1 MEKIVTPQQKNPRML
16 REKETEMVLDQ
27 LQKIL
32 SELSLAVRDAEKFD
46 NGNASAGRR
55 VRKSAMDAIKELKQ
69 LRASVISDLHERKGE

>member
-1 MEKIVTPQQKNPRML
+1 MSLEK
-16 REKETEMVLDQ
+16 

-55 VRKSAMDAIKELKQ
+55 VRKSAMDAIKELKE
-69 LRASVISDLHERKGE
+69 LRASVMQELHKRKGS